1 MNNLSRHKEGLI
13 TTLAFHLILLF
24 LLFRAGLFTPLPVLE
39 EKGMI
44 VDFGMT
50 DEGMGLT
57 EPTPK
62 ESAPAEPATTKAS
75 PPAPKQREEKQEIVT
90 QDYEETA
97 VIREAKKKLNEQK
110 HKEILEKQL
119 SDNRKRDS
127 LQKINNE
134 RIAELNRIAEIRR
147 QDSLKNAAEQASI
160 NQINSR
166 AKNAFGSGVSG
177 MGTDPNSTGQ
187 GNSNKPGNQ
196 GSPDG
201 VAGGGYGDGTGTGY
215 GNGKGKGTG
224 VSFSLKGRVAKSYLK
239 PSYPGNEDGVVVVE
253 VTVDKSGKVTK
264 ATPGVKGTNTLNS
277 ALMEAARKAAMSTK
291 FSENSDAPEIQTGT
305 ITYHFVLN

>member
-24 LLFRAGLFTPLPVLE
+24 ILFRSVLFTPLPVLE

-62 ESAPAEPATTKAS
+62 ESTPAETAPSKAS
-75 PPAPKQREEKQEIVT
+75 KPAPKQREEKQEIVT

-134 RIAELNRIAEIRR
+134 QIAELNRISEIRR
-147 QDSLKNAAEQASI
+147 QDSLNRAAEQASI

-166 AKNAFGSGVSG
+166 AKNAFGSGISG
-177 MGTDPNSTGQ
+177 QGTDPNSTGQ

-224 VSFSLKGRVAKSYLK
+224 VSFSLKGRIAKTYLK
-239 PSYPGNEDGVVVVE
+239 PSYPGNEDGIVVVE

-277 ALMEAARKAAMSTK
+277 GLMEAARKAAFSTK
-291 FSENSDAPEIQTGT
+291 FSESNDAPEIQTGT